1 MNDYW
6 LVAIVFALIIIASL
20 TFYANKL
27 LKQLSAQ
34 KQAQQQAELVHQQA
48 LATYDHKI
56 LASVKII
63 VRAMQEEQCD
73 FSEGCWRL
81 SVLLDSLKL
90 SSELA
95 GQFPAIFK
103 LYNEIKH
110 LCILDD
116 RKLLDKKQRMQQD
129 YQRIT
134 VEAKLH
140 SEILSDLDLLQQ
152 YTTERMSILNIY
164 TQATSKCEFQND

>member
-1 MNDYW
+1 MNEYW
-6 LVAIVFALIIIASL
+6 LAALVVAIIIIASL
-20 TFYANKL
+20 AFYAGKL

-34 KQAQQQAELVHQQA
+34 KQAQQQAELAHQQA
-48 LATYDHKI
+48 LAKHDHKV

-90 SSELA
+90 SSELSQ
-95 GQFPAIFK
+95 QFPAIYK

-110 LCILDD
+110 LSILED
-116 RKLLDKKQRMQQD
+116 RKQLDKKQRMKQD

-134 VEAKLH
+134 LEGQYH
-140 SEILSDLDLLQQ
+140 SKIVSDLDLLQQ
-152 YTTERMSILNIY
+152 YTTERMAILN
-164 TQATSKCEFQND
+164 T

>member
-1 MNDYW
+1 MNGYW
-6 LVAIVFALIIIASL
+6 LVALIFAVIIIAGL
-20 TFYANKL
+20 AFYAGKL
-27 LKQLSAQ
+27 LKQLSVQ
-34 KQAQQQAELVHQQA
+34 KQAQQQAKLDHQQA
-48 LATYDHKI
+48 LAKHDQKV

-95 GQFPAIFK
+95 LQFPAVFK
-103 LYNEIKH
+103 LYDEIKH
-110 LCILDD
+110 LSILDD
-116 RKLLDKKQRMQQD
+116 RKQLDKKLRMKQD

-134 VEAKLH
+134 IEAQLH
-140 SEILSDLDLLQQ
+140 SEIVSDLDLLQQ
-152 YTTERMSILNIY
+152 YTTERMTILN
-164 TQATSKCEFQND
+164 T

>member
-6 LVAIVFALIIIASL
+6 LIALVIAVIIIVSL
-20 TFYANKL
+20 AFYAGKL

-34 KQAQQQAELVHQQA
+34 KQAQQQAELAHQQA
-48 LATYDHKI
+48 LAKHDI
-56 LASVKII
+56 NVFSSVKII

-95 GQFPAIFK
+95 KQFPVIFK

-110 LCILDD
+110 LSILDD
-116 RKLLDKKQRMQQD
+116 RKQLDKKQRMKQD
-129 YQRIT
+129 YQRMTI
-134 VEAKLH
+134 EAQLH
-140 SEILSDLDLLQQ
+140 REIVSDLDLLQQ
-152 YTTERMSILNIY
+152 YTSERVAILN
-164 TQATSKCEFQND
+164 T

>member
-1 MNDYW
+1 MNEYW
-6 LVAIVFALIIIASL
+6 LIALVVAVIIIASL
-20 TFYANKL
+20 AFYAGKL

-34 KQAQQQAELVHQQA
+34 KQAQQQAELAHQKA
-48 LATYDHKI
+48 LAKHDENV
-56 LASVKII
+56 LCSVKII

-95 GQFPAIFK
+95 EQFPSIFK

-110 LCILDD
+110 LSILDD
-116 RKLLDKKQRMQQD
+116 RKNLEKKQRMKQD
-129 YQRIT
+129 YQRMTI
-134 VEAKLH
+134 EAQLH
-140 SEILSDLDLLQQ
+140 SEIVSDLDLLQQ
-152 YTTERMSILNIY
+152 YTTERMTILN
-164 TQATSKCEFQND
+164 T

>member
-1 MNDYW
+1 MNEYW
-6 LVAIVFALIIIASL
+6 LIALVLAVIIIACL
-20 TFYANKL
+20 AFYAGKL

-34 KQAQQQAELVHQQA
+34 KQAQQQAELAHQQA
-48 LATYDHKI
+48 LAKHDENV

-90 SSELA
+90 SREVA
-95 GQFPAIFK
+95 QQFPAIFK

-110 LCILDD
+110 LSILDN
-116 RKLLDKKQRMQQD
+116 RKQLEKKQRMKED
-129 YQRIT
+129 YQRMTI
-134 VEAKLH
+134 EAQLH
-140 SEILSDLDLLQQ
+140 CEIVTDLDLLQQ
-152 YTTERMSILNIY
+152 YVTERMSILNV
-164 TQATSKCEFQND
+164 

>member
-1 MNDYW
+1 MNEYW
-6 LVAIVFALIIIASL
+6 LIALVLAVIIIACL
-20 TFYANKL
+20 AFYAGKL
-27 LKQLSAQ
+27 LKQLNAQ
-34 KQAQQQAELVHQQA
+34 KQAQQQAEIVRQQA
-48 LATYDHKI
+48 LAKHDLNV

-95 GQFPAIFK
+95 QQFPAIFN

-110 LCILDD
+110 LSILGD
-116 RKLLDKKQRMQQD
+116 RKKLEKKQRMKED
-129 YQRIT
+129 YQR
-134 VEAKLH
+134 VSLEAKLH
-140 SEILSDLDLLQQ
+140 SEIVSDLDLLQQ
-152 YTTERMSILNIY
+152 YTTERMAILS
-164 TQATSKCEFQND
+164 T

>member
-1 MNDYW
+1 MNEYW
-6 LVAIVFALIIIASL
+6 LIALILAIIIIASL
-20 TFYANKL
+20 AFYAGSL

-34 KQAQQQAELVHQQA
+34 KKAQQQADLAHQKA
-48 LATYDHKI
+48 LTKHDVNV

-73 FSEGCWRL
+73 FSEGSWRL

-95 GQFPAIFK
+95 KQFPAIFK

-110 LCILDD
+110 LSILDE
-116 RKLLDKKQRMQQD
+116 RKQLEKKQRMKQD
-129 YQRIT
+129 YQRMT
-134 VEAKLH
+134 LEAQLH
-140 SEILSDLDLLQQ
+140 SEIVSDLDLLQQ
-152 YTTERMSILNIY
+152 YTTERMSILN
-164 TQATSKCEFQND
+164 T

>member
-1 MNDYW
+1 MSEYW
-6 LVAIVFALIIIASL
+6 FIALVLAVIIIACL
-20 TFYANKL
+20 AFYAGKL

-34 KQAQQQAELVHQQA
+34 KQAQQQAELAHRQA
-48 LATYDHKI
+48 LAKHDQNV

-95 GQFPAIFK
+95 QQFPAIFK

-110 LCILDD
+110 LSILDN
-116 RKLLDKKQRMQQD
+116 RKQLEKKQRMKED
-129 YQRIT
+129 YQRMT
-134 VEAKLH
+134 LEAKLH
-140 SEILSDLDLLQQ
+140 SEIVSDLDLLQQ
-152 YTTERMSILNIY
+152 YVTERMTILN
-164 TQATSKCEFQND
+164 T

>member
-1 MNDYW
+1 MNEYW
-6 LVAIVFALIIIASL
+6 LIALVLAVIIIASL
-20 TFYANKL
+20 AFYAGKL

-34 KQAQQQAELVHQQA
+34 KQAQQQAELAHQQA
-48 LATYDHKI
+48 LAKHDQNV

-95 GQFPAIFK
+95 PQFPAIFK

-110 LCILDD
+110 LSILDN
-116 RKLLDKKQRMQQD
+116 RKQLEKKQRMKED
-129 YQRIT
+129 YQRMTI
-134 VEAKLH
+134 EAQLH
-140 SEILSDLDLLQQ
+140 SEIVTDLDLLQQ
-152 YTTERMSILNIY
+152 YVTERMSILNM
-164 TQATSKCEFQND
+164 

>member
-1 MNDYW
+1 MNEYW
-6 LVAIVFALIIIASL
+6 LAALVVAVIIIASL
-20 TFYANKL
+20 AFYAGKL

-34 KQAQQQAELVHQQA
+34 KKAQQQAELAHQQA
-48 LATYDHKI
+48 LAKHDHKV

-90 SSELA
+90 SSELSQ
-95 GQFPAIFK
+95 QFPAIYK

-110 LCILDD
+110 LSILED
-116 RKLLDKKQRMQQD
+116 RKQLDKKQRMKQD

-134 VEAKLH
+134 LEGQYH
-140 SEILSDLDLLQQ
+140 SKIVSDLDLLQQ
-152 YTTERMSILNIY
+152 YTTERMAILNI
-164 TQATSKCEFQND
+164 

>member
-1 MNDYW
+1 MPADMNQYW
-6 LVAIVFALIIIASL
+6 LIALVLAIIIIACL
-20 TFYANKL
+20 AFYAGKL
-27 LKQLSAQ
+27 LKQLSVQ
-34 KQAQQQAELVHQQA
+34 KQTQQQAELAHQQA
-48 LATYDHKI
+48 LAKHDEKV

-95 GQFPAIFK
+95 KQFPAIFK

-110 LCILDD
+110 LSILDD
-116 RKLLDKKQRMQQD
+116 RKKLDKKQRMKQD
-129 YQRIT
+129 YQRMT
-134 VEAKLH
+134 LEAQLH
-140 SEILSDLDLLQQ
+140 SEIVSDLDLLQQ
-152 YTTERMSILNIY
+152 YTTERMAILNV
-164 TQATSKCEFQND
+164 

>member
-1 MNDYW
+1 MNEYW
-6 LVAIVFALIIIASL
+6 LVAIVVALLIIVAL
-20 TFYANKL
+20 ALYAGKL

-34 KQAQQQAELVHQQA
+34 KKAQQQAEIDHQKA
-48 LATYDHKI
+48 LAKHDNNV

-63 VRAMQEEQCD
+63 VKAMQEEQCD

-95 GQFPAIFK
+95 QQFPSIFT

-110 LCILDD
+110 LSILDN
-116 RKLLDKKQRMQQD
+116 RKKLDKKQRMKED
-129 YQRIT
+129 YQRMTI
-134 VEAKLH
+134 EAQLH
-140 SEILSDLDLLQQ
+140 SEIVADLDLLQQ
-152 YTTERMSILNIY
+152 YVTERMSILK
-164 TQATSKCEFQND
+164 A

>member
-1 MNDYW
+1 MNEYW
-6 LVAIVFALIIIASL
+6 PIALVVAVIIIASL
-20 TFYANKL
+20 AFYAGKL

-34 KQAQQQAELVHQQA
+34 KRAQQQAELAHQHA
-48 LATYDHKI
+48 LAKHDKKV

-95 GQFPAIFK
+95 QQFPAIFS

-110 LCILDD
+110 LSILDD
-116 RKLLDKKQRMQQD
+116 RKQLDKKQRMKED
-129 YQRIT
+129 YQRMTI
-134 VEAKLH
+134 EAQLH
-140 SEILSDLDLLQQ
+140 SEIVTDLDLLQQ
-152 YTTERMSILNIY
+152 YVTERMSILN
-164 TQATSKCEFQND
+164 T